1 MSVRVRALAL
11 FVVLSLGA
19 GACIAPSV
27 VAVEDRG
34 VDLGVAD
41 LSWRPG
47 AQAEV
52 PGYYVSELVD
62 GPMAAVLRG
71 LVYLFGED
79 GSYSGAALL
88 DGVPP
93 HFEVVGGEWEL
104 SELGLVLDGG
114 PPATFEVAGDGSIRL
129 SGEEGSVVLR
139 RQVER

>member
-1 MSVRVRALAL
+1 MSVRARALAL
-11 FVVLSLGA
+11 TVLTSLGA
-19 GACIAPSV
+19 AACIAPSV

-34 VDLGVAD
+34 VDLGVGD
-41 LSWRPG
+41 LSWRAG
-47 AQAEV
+47 TGEEV

-71 LVYLFGED
+71 LVYLFGAD

-88 DGVPP
+88 DGAPP
-93 HFEVVGGEWEL
+93 RFEVVGGQWGLTEQ
-104 SELGLVLDGG
+104 GLVLDGG
-114 PPATFEVAGDGSIRL
+114 PPAIFEVAEDGSIRL